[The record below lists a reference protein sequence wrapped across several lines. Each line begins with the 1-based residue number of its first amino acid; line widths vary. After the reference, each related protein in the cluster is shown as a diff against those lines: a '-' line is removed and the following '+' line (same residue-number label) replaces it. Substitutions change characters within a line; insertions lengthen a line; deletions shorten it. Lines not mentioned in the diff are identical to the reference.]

1 MRGPRINTDRF
12 PERAPKAQGSRG
24 GGGGGFGGMFP
35 EEISWVCESFRQY
48 IGQFHSPPINPWK
61 SADYFMFR
69 FQLGEVFLP

>member
-24 GGGGGFGGMFP
+24 FRGMFP

-48 IGQFHSPPINPWK
+48 IGQFHSPRINPWK
-61 SADYFMFR
+61 LADYFIFR
-69 FQLGEVFLP
+69 FQVGEVFLP